1 MRFSIDEISQAVSGK
16 VCSRGADLF
25 GGVSTDTRKVK
36 AGDLFVALVGETF
49 DGHQFVE
56 QAFERGAVGAIVSKD
71 IPAAE
76 GKTVIRVGD
85 TLLAYQNIARLYR
98 ERFDCPFVAIT
109 GSNGKTT
116 TKDMVASVLEHCR
129 AICKTQANFNNEI
142 GLPFTLLSMKEDD
155 EAAVVEMGMRGLGQ
169 IAQLTRIAH
178 PTIGVVTNVGETHM
192 EILGSIDN
200 IALAKSELPKALP
213 ARGIAI
219 LNGDDERVRKMAD
232 VTRAQVVLFGI
243 DGDGLNVR
251 AKDIT
256 KCAGGTSFVCCIAEG
271 EKEMTVPAFGRHNVQ
286 NALAAVAVGRA
297 LGMTLDEIAEGLAS
311 FVPSGMRFA
320 VQRIGDHTFINDAY
334 NASPRSTAG
343 AIDNLAEVAD
353 GRKIVVFGDM
363 LELGDITEDAH
374 RGIGR
379 KAAEKGVD
387 AIFTYGSLARLAA
400 EEAKVCG
407 VGVAVGCDSHEDI
420 VQNLK
425 TYLRAGDTVL
435 VKGSRGMKMETVIKL
450 IASEGETNHD

>member
-1 MRFSIDEISQAVSGK
+1 MRFSVDEISQAVSGK
-16 VCSRGADLF
+16 VCSMGADSF
-25 GGVSTDTRKVK
+25 GGMSTDTRKVK

-49 DGHQFVE
+49 DGHRFVE
-56 QAFERGAVGAIVSKD
+56 QAFERGAVGAVVSQD
-71 IPAAE
+71 VPDAE
-76 GKTVIRVGD
+76 GKTIIRVGD

-98 ERFDCPFVAIT
+98 ERFDRPFVAIT

-116 TKDMVASVLEHCR
+116 TKDMVASVLEHRC

-200 IALAKSELPKALP
+200 IALAKSELPKSLP

-243 DGDGLNVR
+243 DGDGLDVR

-256 KCAGGTSFVCCIAEG
+256 KCAGGTSFVCCIADG
-271 EKEMTVPAFGRHNVQ
+271 EKEMMVPAFGRHNVQ

-297 LGMTLDEIAEGLAS
+297 LGMTLDDIAEGLTS

-320 VQRIGDHTFINDAY
+320 VQRVGDYTFINDAY

-343 AIDNLAEVAD
+343 AIDNLADITD

-379 KAAEKGVD
+379 KCAEKGVD
-387 AIFTYGSLARLAA
+387 AIFTYGSLACLAA
-400 EEAKVCG
+400 DEAKACG
-407 VGVAVGCDSHEDI
+407 VPAAVACDSHEEI
-420 VQNLK
+420 AEYLN
-425 TYLRAGDTVL
+425 TYLQAGDTVL

>member
-1 MRFSIDEISQAVSGK
+1 MRFSVDEISQAVSGN
-16 VCSRGADLF
+16 VCSVGAEVF
-25 GGVSTDTRKVK
+25 SGISTDTRKVK
-36 AGDLFVALVGETF
+36 DGDLFVALVGETF

-71 IPAAE
+71 VPAVE
-76 GKTVIRVGD
+76 GKTIIRVGD
-85 TLLAYQNIARLYR
+85 TILAYQNVARLYR
-98 ERFDCPFVAIT
+98 ERFDRPFIAIT

-116 TKDMVASVLEHCR
+116 TKDMVASVLEHR
-129 AICKTQANFNNEI
+129 YAICKTQANFNNEI
-142 GLPFTLLSMKEDD
+142 GLPFTLLSMKADD

-200 IALAKSELPKALP
+200 IALAKSELPKALA
-213 ARGIAI
+213 ARGVAI

-232 VTRAQVVLFGI
+232 MTRAQVVLFGI
-243 DGDGLNVR
+243 DGEGLDVR
-251 AKDIT
+251 AKDIA
-256 KCAGGTSFVCCIAEG
+256 KCAGGTSFICCTADG

-286 NALAAVAVGRA
+286 NALAAIAVGRV
-297 LGMTLDEIAEGLAS
+297 LGMTLDEIAQGLAA

-320 VQRIGDHTFINDAY
+320 VQRVGDYTFINDAY

-379 KAAEKGVD
+379 KVAEKGVD
-387 AIFTYGSLARLAA
+387 AIFTYGSLASLAA
-400 EEAKVCG
+400 EEAKMCG
-407 VGVAVGCDSHEDI
+407 VGTAVACDSHEEI
-420 VQNLK
+420 VEQLK
-425 TYLRAGDTVL
+425 TYLEAGDTVL

>member
-1 MRFSIDEISQAVSGK
+1 MRFSVDEICQAVSGK
-16 VCSRGADLF
+16 VCQTGATAF
-25 GGVSTDTRKVK
+25 SGISTDTRKVE

-49 DGHQFVE
+49 DGHRFVE
-56 QAFERGAVGAIVSKD
+56 QAFERGAVGAIVSQEV
-71 IPAAE
+71 PAAE

-98 ERFDCPFVAIT
+98 ERFDRPFVAIT

-116 TKDMVASVLEHCR
+116 TKDMVAAVLEHR
-129 AICKTQANFNNEI
+129 YAICKTQANFNNEI
-142 GLPFTLLSMKEDD
+142 GLPFTLLSMKEND

-200 IALAKSELPKALP
+200 IALAKSELLQALP
-213 ARGIAI
+213 ARGVAI

-243 DGDGLNVR
+243 DGDGLDVR

-256 KCAGGTSFVCCIAEG
+256 KCAGGTSFVCCVADG
-271 EKEMTVPAFGRHNVQ
+271 EKEMTVPAFGLHNVQ
-286 NALAAVAVGRA
+286 NALAAIAVGRT
-297 LGMTLDEIAEGLAS
+297 LGMTLDEIAAGLAS

-320 VQRIGDHTFINDAY
+320 VQRIGDYTFINDAY

-363 LELGDITEDAH
+363 LELGDIAEEAH
-374 RGIGR
+374 RGIGK

-400 EEAKVCG
+400 EEAEVCG
-407 VGVAVGCDSHEDI
+407 VGTAIAYDSHEEI
-420 VQNLK
+420 AEKLK
-425 TYLRAGDTVL
+425 TYMQAGDTVL